1 MGTVQNGDRIQ
12 VHYTGKFE
20 DGDVFDTSEGGG
32 PLEFE
37 VGAGQ
42 LIPGFDTAV
51 VGMQMGEKKQVT
63 LPPEEAYGE
72 RSEERV
78 VRADKDQLPPDTEV
92 SVGDVLQV
100 TIDGVDYPAPVTEV
114 DEGGFTIDLN
124 PPLAGRTLV
133 FEIEVVGIVATD

>member
-1 MGTVQNGDRIQ
+1 MGTVQNGDRIM

-20 DGDVFDTSEGGG
+20 DGDVFDSSEGGDA
-32 PLEFE
+32 LEFE

-51 VGMQMGEKKQVT
+51 VGMKAGEKKQVT
-63 LPPEEAYGE
+63 LPPDQAYGE
-72 RSEERV
+72 RSDERV
-78 VRADKDQLPPDTEV
+78 VHAEKDQLPPDTEV

-114 DEGGFTIDLN
+114 DENGFTIDLN

-133 FEIEVVGIVATD
+133 FDIEVVGIVEKA

>member
-1 MGTVQNGDRIQ
+1 MATVQNGDRIK

-20 DGDVFDTSEGGG
+20 DGDVFDSSEGGD

-51 VGMQMGEKKQVT
+51 VGMASGEKKQVT
-63 LPPEEAYGE
+63 LPPDQAYGE
-72 RSEERV
+72 RSDERV
-78 VRADKDQLPPDTEV
+78 VQAGKDQLPPDTEV

-100 TIDGVDYPAPVTEV
+100 TIDGVDYPAPVTAV
-114 DEGGFTIDLN
+114 DDAGFTIDLN

-133 FEIEVVGIVATD
+133 FDIEVVEIVASD

>member
-1 MGTVQNGDRIQ
+1 MGTVQNGNRIK

-20 DGDVFDTSEGGG
+20 DGDVFDSSEGGD

-51 VGMQMGEKKQVT
+51 VGMAAGEKKQVT
-63 LPPEEAYGE
+63 LPPDQAYGE
-72 RSEERV
+72 RSDERV
-78 VRADKDQLPPDTEV
+78 VHADTDQLPPDTEV

-100 TIDGVDYPAPVTEV
+100 TIDGEDYPAPVTEV
-114 DEGGFTIDLN
+114 NESGFTVDLN

-133 FEIEVVGIVATD
+133 FDIEVVEIVASD

>member
-1 MGTVQNGDRIQ
+1 MATVQNGDRIK

-20 DGDVFDTSEGGG
+20 YGDVFDSSEGGD

-51 VGMQMGEKKQVT
+51 VGMAQGEKKQVT
-63 LPPEEAYGE
+63 LPPDQAYGE
-72 RSEERV
+72 RSDERV
-78 VRADKDQLPPDTEV
+78 VRAGKDQLPPDTEV

-100 TIDGVDYPAPVTEV
+100 TIDGVDYPAPVTAV
-114 DEGGFTIDLN
+114 DDAGFTIDLN

-133 FEIEVVGIVATD
+133 FDIEVVGIVASD